1 MSRLK
6 ILRRTTQ
13 ITIAALF
20 IFIPWLNAS
29 GFNLVRGNFL
39 SCTIFGIPFADPLT
53 ALQVAITSGSPGI
66 NLIVGSLIALT
77 IAALVG
83 AVFCSWV
90 CPYGLLS
97 ELNQSLNRRVRNT
110 RYKRRISGFAV
121 KTIVISMVLIAIV
134 ILGLPPI
141 LNHLSL
147 PGWYSRTAQTWFLIG
162 SFPIGIILLLAAMA
176 VDLISGMRMW
186 CRYCCP
192 QSYLLM
198 LVQRFS
204 PKRLRIMYDPQ
215 RCTCAPGK
223 SPCRNACPLLLNPKA
238 KQAYLELECNNCR
251 ECVDECA
258 KHGHAITQIIA
269 PKP

>member
-1 MSRLK
+1 MSKWKL
-6 ILRRTTQ
+6 LRRATQ
-13 ITIAALF
+13 FSIAALF
-20 IFIPWLNAS
+20 ILVPWLNAQ
-29 GFNLVRGNFL
+29 GFTHIRGNFL
-39 SCTIFGIPFADPLT
+39 SATVFGIPLADPLT
-53 ALQVAITSGSPGI
+53 AVQVFITSGSPGVK
-66 NLIVGSLIALT
+66 LITGALIALAV
-77 IAALVG
+77 AAILG

-90 CPYGLLS
+90 CPYGLVS
-97 ELNQSLNRRVRNT
+97 ELNQSLNRRVRNI

-121 KTIVISMVLIAIV
+121 KTIVISMILIAIV
-134 ILGLPPI
+134 FLGLPPI

-147 PGWYSRTAQTWFLIG
+147 PGWYSRTAQTWFLSG
-162 SFPIGIILLLAAMA
+162 LFPAGIILLLGAMA
-176 VDLISGMRMW
+176 VDLLSGMRLW

-215 RCTCAPGK
+215 RCTCAPGS

-238 KQAYLELECNNCR
+238 RQSYLELECNNCR

-258 KHGHAITQIIA
+258 RHGGAITQIIA